1 MRRSPQLMVMGL
13 ALAAAAA
20 CSESS
25 SSRLMAPSDGASATK
40 SSGGSGGTAG
50 TRYTSMGGVTP
61 TTYEG
66 NTSGGGSSSCSALGF
81 GSNGTKVDGASSQT
95 IAGYKFTVSAD
106 KQSVSFAPV
115 AGTTPTTAIV
125 AVIVKGG
132 PAYNVY
138 DYSGNF
144 RLSDGGLT
152 SPLNGGG
159 NIPQISHYVVC
170 YGPKPVTPPPTLT
183 KDLIDVMTHGSTP
196 GSMISDPVW
205 LADKSVVVIPIGETR
220 WLDFELK
227 YTLPAGVTGTITE
240 NSAEVCGTL
249 GTFILQCSFN
259 VAPTP
264 NGIYSWNVSGSGS
277 FLVMIDLGG
286 GGGGSCGDRKF
297 INTARLTTST
307 GTVVVVTKEIL
318 VRVVCA
324 PAIKL
329 TKTLTEVLKAGST
342 PGSMVPD
349 TDWHP
354 GETVVIPNGE
364 IRWLHYTVSYTLPS
378 GVTGT
383 ITENKAE
390 VCGSLGTFLLQCS
403 FDLAPTADGIYRW
416 SVGSGTGSVMVP
428 IDLGGGGAGSCGD
441 KKFINTV
448 RLTPSVGSVVTA
460 TNETNVRVV
469 CKR

>member
-1 MRRSPQLMVMGL
+1 MGVARKSFVL
-13 ALAAAAA
+13 GFVLLGAA
-20 CSESS
+20 CTDSAT
-25 SSRLMAPSDGASATK
+25 RLMAPGDEAASGK
-40 SSGGSGGTAG
+40 SGQSSSAITPSYRS
-50 TRYTSMGGVTP
+50 TGGVTP
-61 TTYEG
+61 TTYQG
-66 NTSGGGSSSCSALGF
+66 NTSGEGSSSCSALGF
-81 GSNGTKVDGASSQT
+81 GSAGTKVDGAYSRTFS
-95 IAGYKFTVSAD
+95 GYVFTVSAD
-106 KQSVSFAPV
+106 KQSLSFAPV

-138 DYSGNF
+138 DYSGSF
-144 RLSDGGLT
+144 RLSDGGLV
-152 SPLNGGG
+152 SPVNGGG

-170 YGPKPVTPPPTLT
+170 VGPRPVTPPPTLT
-183 KDLIDVMTHGSTP
+183 KDLVDVMTHGDFP
-196 GSMISDPVW
+196 GSMIPDPNW
-205 LADKSVVVIPIGETR
+205 TPGQTTVVIPIGETR

-240 NSAEVCGTL
+240 NSTEVCGTL

-307 GTVVVVTKEIL
+307 GAVIVATKEIL

-324 PAIKL
+324 PPIKL
-329 TKTLTEVLKAGST
+329 TKTLTEVLKSGST
-342 PGSMVPD
+342 PGSMIPD
-349 TDWHP
+349 PAWAP
-354 GETVVIPNGE
+354 GQTVVIPNGE

-383 ITENKAE
+383 ITEDKAE

-416 SVGSGTGSVMVP
+416 TVGSGTGSVMVP

-441 KKFINTV
+441 KKFVNTV

-469 CKR
+469 CRQ